1 MPEEEKKQDEQ
12 GGEGKTVISI
22 KGVRKDIY
30 QRMMRLA
37 RDTGKTVGGEITN
50 EAYKNFLGTVDTAKK
65 VSREFIDSAR
75 AQQVRYIENLG
86 SLEITGGQELREFGR
101 KVVFRNIKEL
111 RITDVDEDTFTSVV
125 DGIINVN
132 SLTVTGNVRKMTV
145 ISRCSFVEKV
155 NKE

>member
-1 MPEEEKKQDEQ
+1 M
-12 GGEGKTVISI
+12 
-22 KGVRKDIY
+22 
-30 QRMMRLA
+30 
-37 RDTGKTVGGEITN
+37 
-50 EAYKNFLGTVDTAKK
+50 DTAKK

>member
-12 GGEGKTVISI
+12 GEGKTVISI

-37 RDTGKTVGGEITN
+37 RDTGKTVGEITN

-86 SLEITGGQELREFGR
+86 SLEITGQELREFGR